1 MSIDYGNLCSV
12 ILKQCF
18 GETVQLV
25 GDCLFAANARTL
37 SNIAKTTKL
46 SRREVSTALGIL
58 IKYQLINFQAN
69 EVNAFVAEYTLKR
82 EEILYILRYSRYVH
96 LIQTMYGSVGAAIA
110 EELLYSGSQTASN
123 TLLKCMANN
132 EITEKA
138 ETIRDTF
145 FQMIRDN
152 YLIKL
157 PMLVTSETGEP
168 DAVPKL
174 HIEDYDL
181 FNPPDIDLPTLAK
194 IHNGALPATQLKD
207 TGVFWQLNF
216 KRFHQDFRDS
226 LMISAVERKLGASA
240 GECFKFILK
249 QMYERTDPWQR
260 QYSNPFTVVEVKQQ
274 VEKNS
279 SNLDLLRHL
288 EKYVA
293 LIADDSLHFIRKIG
307 EMGGGQYVVDM
318 APAFESLAL
327 ACIENVIT
335 ERFGSKASRI
345 FRVVRMKKY
354 IEQEELQ
361 KEAMIPAKEAKL
373 LSYSLFQE
381 QFLQI
386 KTIRKAGG
394 GGTGPA
400 KAFYL
405 FYLKHKQI
413 TKMLLDICFKA
424 LYNDITRSNYE
435 KNEHKRLIEKSQKL
449 DSIVA
454 TMKERGESEEYI
466 AEILETL
473 TPPER
478 EILDKVKNRIKTLS
492 KAELSLDDTIFL
504 LQMYIYHSAPTY
516 VVATNKKASSNQ

>member
-25 GDCLFAANARTL
+25 GDCLFAANARSL
-37 SNIAKTTKL
+37 GNIVKSTNLT
-46 SRREVSTALGIL
+46 RREVSTALGIL
-58 IKYQLINFQAN
+58 IKYQLVTFQAN
-69 EVNAFVAEYTLKR
+69 DVNPFMAEYSLKR
-82 EEILYILRYSRYVH
+82 DEILYILRYSRYVH
-96 LIQTMYGSVGAAIA
+96 LIQTKYGSVGAAIA

-123 TLLKCMANN
+123 TLLKCLSNN
-132 EITEKA
+132 EINEKV

-145 FQMIRDN
+145 VQMIRDN

-157 PMLVTSETGEP
+157 PMLVPTESGEP
-168 DAVPKL
+168 ELVPKL

-181 FNPPDIDLPTLAK
+181 FNPPEIDLAMLAK
-194 IHNGALPATQLKD
+194 VQARTVQASQLRD
-207 TGVFWQLNF
+207 AAVFWQLNF
-216 KRFHQDFRDS
+216 KRFHQDFRDQC
-226 LMISAVERKLGASA
+226 MISAVERKLGSSA
-240 GECFKFILK
+240 AECFKYILK

-260 QYSNPFTVVEVKQQ
+260 QCSNPFTVVEVKQV

-279 SNLDLLRHL
+279 SNLDLIRHL
-288 EKYVA
+288 DQYVA
-293 LIADDSLHFIRKIG
+293 LLADDSLHFIRKIG
-307 EMGGGQYVVDM
+307 EMGGGQYVVDL

-354 IEQEELQ
+354 IEQEDLQ
-361 KEAMIPAKEAKL
+361 KEAMVPAKEAKL
-373 LSYSLFQE
+373 LSYNLFQE
-381 QFLQI
+381 QFVQI

-405 FYLKHKQI
+405 FYLKYKQI
-413 TKMLLDICFKA
+413 AKMLLDICFKA

-454 TMKERGESEEYI
+454 TMKERGESLEYI

-504 LQMYIYHSAPTY
+504 LQMYLYHSAQ
-516 VVATNKKASSNQ
+516 VSVAPATKK

>member
-18 GETVQLV
+18 GETVQIV
-25 GDCLFAANARTL
+25 GDCLFGANARTL
-37 SNIAKTTKL
+37 SNLVKTSNLT
-46 SRREVSTALGIL
+46 RREVSTALGIL
-58 IKYQLINFQAN
+58 IKYQLVKFEPCESNP
-69 EVNAFVAEYTLKR
+69 FVAEYFLKR
-82 EEILYILRYSRYVH
+82 DEIFYILRYSRYVH
-96 LIQTMYGSVGAAIA
+96 LIQTKYGSVGAAIA
-110 EELLYSGSQTASN
+110 EELLHSGSQTASN
-123 TLLKCMANN
+123 VILKLLSNN
-132 EITEKA
+132 EINEKIEA
-138 ETIRDTF
+138 IRDTF
-145 FQMIRDN
+145 VTMIKDN

-157 PMLVTSETGEP
+157 PMLVPSEGEP
-168 DAVPKL
+168 DAVPKFN
-174 HIEDYDL
+174 IEAYDL
-181 FNPPDIDLPTLAK
+181 FFPPDIDIPMLMKIQAGTLPASLAK
-194 IHNGALPATQLKD
+194 DAN
-207 TGVFWQLNF
+207 FYWQINF
-216 KRFHQDFRDS
+216 RRFHQDFRD
-226 LMISAVERKLGASA
+226 AVMTGAIERKLGASA
-240 GECFKFILK
+240 AECFKHILK

-260 QYSNPFTVVEVKQQ
+260 QYSNPFTVVEVKQM

-279 SNLDLLRHL
+279 NNLDLVRHL
-288 EKYVA
+288 EQYVA
-293 LIADDSLHFIRKIG
+293 SIADDSLGFIRKIG

-318 APAFESLAL
+318 SIAFENLAL
-327 ACIENVIT
+327 ACVENVIT

-373 LSYSLFQE
+373 LSYNLFQE

-394 GGTGPA
+394 GGSGPA

-413 TKMLLDICFKA
+413 TKMLLDICYKA

-478 EILDKVKNRIKTLS
+478 EILDKVKSRIKTLS
-492 KAELSLDDTIFL
+492 KAELTLDDTIFL
-504 LQMYIYHSAPTY
+504 LQMYLYHSSQL
-516 VVATNKKASSNQ
+516 ATLANSKNTK